1 MMRRWHRWLG
11 GLTIVALSVALA
23 IGLRGIREPILR
35 AAGRSL
41 VVEAPVEPVD
51 VIVVF
56 SWAASAGVL
65 EAADLVHGGIARRV
79 AVYVNPPD
87 PVAREFARRGIPYE
101 DRVSRLISQLK
112 ALGVVDVERIPSA
125 GGTQEETRALL
136 EWCDRHQYR
145 SVVVVSMRDHSR
157 RLHRILRRSMQGHR
171 ANIIVHPTKYSE
183 FDPDRWWETHDGL
196 RTGLIEMQKLLFDIL
211 RHPISLEWG
220 DRGAGGYVADADHRA
235 PPRPLSRTSS

>member
-1 MMRRWHRWLG
+1 MIRRWHRWLG
-11 GLTIVALSVALA
+11 GLTIVALSVALV

-41 VVEAPVEPVD
+41 VVEAPVEPAD
-51 VIVVF
+51 VIVV
-56 SWAASAGVL
+56 SAWAASAGVL
-65 EAADLVHGGIARRV
+65 EAADLVRGGIARRV
-79 AVYVNPPD
+79 AVFVNPPD
-87 PVAREFARRGIPYE
+87 SVAREFARRGIPYE
-101 DRVSRLISQLK
+101 DRASRSISQLK
-112 ALGVVDVERIPSA
+112 ALGVVNIERIPSA
-125 GGTQEETRALL
+125 GGTQEEARALL

-157 RLHRILRRSMQGHR
+157 RLHRVLRRSMPGHR
-171 ANIIVHPTKYSE
+171 AKIIVRPTTYSE
-183 FDPDRWWETHDGL
+183 FDPDHWWKTHDGL

-220 DRGAGGYVADADHRA
+220 DRGAASNIATADHRA